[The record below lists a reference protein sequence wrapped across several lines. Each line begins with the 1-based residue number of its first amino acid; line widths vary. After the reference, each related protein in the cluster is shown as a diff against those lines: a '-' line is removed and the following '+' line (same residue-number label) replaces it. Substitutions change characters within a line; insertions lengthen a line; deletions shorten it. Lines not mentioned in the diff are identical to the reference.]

1 MTSCAEDHTDSESV
15 SGSKKKKRFLGFRR
29 RSTNDLSQS
38 RARVKKP
45 AWFDSQ
51 RCQSDDEGMQITKVY
66 HIDEPRDMREKKFTK
81 SEDIMVGVN
90 RIKVTEIVKDCK
102 QFLEQIFSDV
112 LK

>member
-1 MTSCAEDHTDSESV
+1 MTSCAEDYTDTESV

-45 AWFDSQ
+45 IWFDNR

-66 HIDEPRDMREKKFTK
+66 HIDEPREVTHDKRRTK
-81 SEDIMVGVN
+81 SEDVV
-90 RIKVTEIVKDCK
+90 V
-102 QFLEQIFSDV
+102 SA
-112 LK
+112 